1 MDAYN
6 KAARGDDSHGDAP
19 APANRVGDAYRAI
32 LAADQALLVH
42 RIDSIRQQDLT
53 AAAVEVGLIIELA
66 PSCPRWASRRVDQLT
81 VIRDRRLGVE
91 VET

>member
-1 MDAYN
+1 
-6 KAARGDDSHGDAP
+6 
-19 APANRVGDAYRAI
+19 
-32 LAADQALLVH
+32 LVR

-53 AAAVEVGLIIELA
+53 AAAVKVGLIIDLA

-91 VET
+91 VAA